1 MSPPREGLASQVAE
15 GMEEVALMLAASQAS
30 DAAVDASTAE
40 PEALL
45 PPAPGTTYKVLKNAT
60 VREGFDR
67 DSVRV
72 GKLSAGDVIEILEA
86 RQLEGAHAG
95 SRVRF
100 VQGWTSTVSQVGNLM
115 LEPTAEEPTVTEAS
129 LIAAAEA
136 KAEAAI
142 ARAAE
147 TVQAAPAEPDATT
160 QLLPEG
166 IPPGPADDAEPTD
179 DADEQEALDALDA
192 LEALEEAQRAQE
204 KQEEQAALKLQ
215 MQQAAEAKQQAEA
228 QLRKVEQANA
238 ELQRKADEERAR
250 LAEAERRAEEQMQQ
264 MQARMEAD
272 LAAAAAQAV
281 KAAEEEAA
289 RVQQEKD
296 AEKARELEEMRREM
310 QALAAQV
317 ATADQSR
324 RQMEA
329 QAKLAPAPST
339 AEEGVP
345 PTLPAALRSRGYRR
359 PEDLGTPVDEPVALW
374 LRTCRLD
381 KVARAAREA
390 GLAVVQDLLELE
402 TAEVMA
408 LAEKA
413 ELTGIELRRLRRELR
428 VLTRG
433 GAFVQKL
440 FAPTPNDEQTFQTY
454 AKPDDILSVG
464 GQERRVWVSPFVR
477 EAGGEDAVDREVQIA
492 AAALERWQLEQL
504 AELG

>member
-1 MSPPREGLASQVAE
+1 MSPSGEGLASQVAE
-15 GMEEVALMLAASQAS
+15 GMEEVALMLAASHAS
-30 DAAVDASTAE
+30 DAAADASTAE
-40 PEALL
+40 PEAL

-86 RQLEGAHAG
+86 RELEGAHAG

-147 TVQAAPAEPDATT
+147 TVQAAPTEPDATT

-238 ELQRKADEERAR
+238 ELQRKADE
-250 LAEAERRAEEQMQQ
+250 
-264 MQARMEAD
+264 
-272 LAAAAAQAV
+272 
-281 KAAEEEAA
+281 
-289 RVQQEKD
+289 
-296 AEKARELEEMRREM
+296 
-310 QALAAQV
+310 
-317 ATADQSR
+317 
-324 RQMEA
+324 
-329 QAKLAPAPST
+329 
-339 AEEGVP
+339 
-345 PTLPAALRSRGYRR
+345 
-359 PEDLGTPVDEPVALW
+359 
-374 LRTCRLD
+374 
-381 KVARAAREA
+381 
-390 GLAVVQDLLELE
+390 
-402 TAEVMA
+402 
-408 LAEKA
+408 
-413 ELTGIELRRLRRELR
+413 
-428 VLTRG
+428 
-433 GAFVQKL
+433 
-440 FAPTPNDEQTFQTY
+440 
-454 AKPDDILSVG
+454 
-464 GQERRVWVSPFVR
+464 
-477 EAGGEDAVDREVQIA
+477 
-492 AAALERWQLEQL
+492 
-504 AELG
+504 